1 MGEGDEETLGWV
13 REFNPF
19 DLYSKTEEV
28 VDVEKLK
35 VSVVQPLELM
45 GGTC

>member
-1 MGEGDEETLGWV
+1 MGEGDGEMMRWV
-13 REFNPF
+13 SEFNLF

-35 VSVVQPLELM
+35 VSVVV
-45 GGTC
+45 G